1 MIPILYAANETAFT
15 SNGIGRL
22 RDCISCI
29 VTEQRNGKYEC
40 EFEYPITG
48 KWYHSIQEGMYIS
61 CIHDDTK
68 TRQPFVIY
76 KRTVPVD
83 GIVKFYC
90 RHVSYLLNN
99 IIVEPY
105 TATDASSAISG
116 IPIHSIN
123 TNPFTFWTDKTTSA
137 NFDLDQPVSAR
148 GVLGGVRGSILDVY
162 GGEYEFDH
170 FTVKLYA
177 DRGVNTGATIRYG
190 KNLADIE
197 QDIDNGDV
205 FDSIVPFWYQDGDL
219 LMLDEKIVGTNQNKP
234 VALDMS
240 GYFQDKPTQA
250 QLRAKANSYL
260 TSNRPWVPK
269 DNIKVN
275 FVQLW
280 QTDNYKDFAALQRVN
295 LCDRVNVYYTLLG
308 ITAESVKV
316 IKTVYNVLLE
326 RYDEMELGEAKSTF
340 GQTLMK
346 QTQEQIDA
354 LRQSMITTSVMQ
366 AAIDHAT
373 QLITGGLGGH
383 VVYTLNADGEPEEIL
398 IMDTADVSTA
408 VNVIRMNQNGI
419 GFSTHGY
426 AGPYTTAW
434 TIDGRFN
441 ADFITTGALNASLIT
456 TGTLNANVIRAGII
470 ADAQNKSYWN
480 LATGV
485 MKLVGELTIQ
495 KGNVST
501 LAKSV
506 AYRTVYSYINGTV
519 SVDSHTGNGLSVQ
532 YDSSGTTYGTIAIV
546 PTNTGMHIIQQAD
559 PSLTSGTYTPER
571 TIIERYGSTEYGMSE
586 KLRNG
591 LYTISVVDIT
601 AKKRIAAVQL
611 AEDVLNIYLGR
622 NQSVQTYVSI
632 STSKIDININQ
643 GSSSDPRIYADNSQL
658 TIVGGSKK
666 LYGSSTNTYLHWDG
680 QSLAY
685 VSSSSKRYK
694 QDITDKLDDAH
705 DPNKLYELPVKQFKY
720 KDGVKLQYPDMKDKT
735 ITGFIAEDVAEI
747 YPSAAIYDDDGKIE
761 SWDERRV
768 LPAMLK
774 LIQDQKKEIEEL
786 KMRVDALEKKE

>member
-1 MIPILYAANETAFT
+1 MIPILYASNETAFT

-22 RDCISCI
+22 RDCISCT

-68 TRQPFVIY
+68 TRQPFIIY

-99 IIVEPY
+99 IVVEPY
-105 TATDASSAISG
+105 TASDASSAISG

-148 GVLGGVRGSILDVY
+148 GVLGGVRGSVLDVY

-177 DRGVNTGATIRYG
+177 NRGVNAGATIRYG

-197 QDIDNGDV
+197 QDIDNGDTY
-205 FDSIVPFWYQDGDL
+205 DSIVPFWYQNGDL
-219 LMLDEKIVGTNQNKP
+219 LMLDEKIIGSTQAKP
-234 VALDMS
+234 VVLDMS

-326 RYDEMELGEAKSTF
+326 RYDEMELGEAKSSF

-398 IMDTADVSTA
+398 IMDTANVSTA
-408 VNVIRMNQNGI
+408 VNVIRMNKNGI

-434 TIDGRFN
+434 TIDGHFN
-441 ADFITTGALNASLIT
+441 ADFITAGAINASLIT
-456 TGTLNANVIRAGII
+456 TGTLNANVIRSGII
-470 ADAQNKSYWN
+470 QDTTGNNYWN
-480 LATGV
+480 LTTGAMSFTGNFKLSQDYNSATYKALIDTVTFNRPGTSSPYTRLGLLLSA
-485 MKLVGELTIQ
+485 KYGNDTGELILSPGVTNRYNAHVITADRALNIQAIKHNNDSFLSRIMMNGGTLEISLEKKTSSGYVSYDGVRFNGSSSGVHMTVASNFNSLTIDC
-495 KGNVST
+495 GNVDILRLPTTSDAAN
-501 LAKSV
+501 LNIK
-506 AYRTVYSYINGTV
+506 NGT
-519 SVDSHTGNGLSVQ
+519 L
-532 YDSSGTTYGTIAIV
+532 
-546 PTNTGMHIIQQAD
+546 
-559 PSLTSGTYTPER
+559 
-571 TIIERYGSTEYGMSE
+571 
-586 KLRNG
+586 
-591 LYTISVVDIT
+591 
-601 AKKRIAAVQL
+601 
-611 AEDVLNIYLGR
+611 
-622 NQSVQTYVSI
+622 SI
-632 STSKIDININQ
+632 ST
-643 GSSSDPRIYADNSQL
+643 
-658 TIVGGSKK
+658 
-666 LYGSSTNTYLHWDG
+666 
-680 QSLAY
+680 
-685 VSSSSKRYK
+685 SSSKRYK
-694 QDITDKLDDAH
+694 HDITTDIPEKMAPERLYNLPICVYKYNDDYLS
-705 DPNKLYELPVKQFKY
+705 K
-720 KDGVKLQYPDMKDKT
+720 KDRKAGKPIL
-735 ITGFIAEDVAEI
+735 GFIAEDVDKV
-747 YPSAAIYDDDGKIE
+747 YPDACQYDDSGKPEMWNSQVMI
-761 SWDERRV
+761 
-768 LPAMLK
+768 PAMMK

-786 KMRVDALEKKE
+786 KMRVAALEKKE